1 MNPETNAHSEL
12 RAGLTRWAVK
22 MIAMLVV
29 FGAILFLA
37 AGRLNWWGGWAFLG
51 LNAFSLVLTAV
62 LLIPRRPDMLA
73 ERSKMQANTKAWDRV
88 LAPLV
93 AMVTP
98 LVMMITAGLDAR
110 FGWSGTIPPALWIA
124 ALLLAAGCQGFVL
137 WAMLNNPFFAA
148 TVRIQNDR
156 GQQVVRSGPYGM
168 VRHPGYLGAVIFNL
182 AAPLVLGSWW
192 TFIPA
197 LISIGLNV
205 LRTTLEDRT
214 LQAELPG
221 YREYA
226 QAVRSRLFPGVW

>member
-1 MNPETNAHSEL
+1 MNPDTNPTPEI
-12 RAGLTRWAVK
+12 RAGVARWTVK
-22 MIAMLVV
+22 MIAVLVV
-29 FGAILFLA
+29 FGAILFIA
-37 AGRLNWWGGWAFLG
+37 AGRLNWLGGWAFLG
-51 LNAFSLVLTAV
+51 LNALSLVLTAA

-98 LVMMITAGLDAR
+98 LVIMITAGLDAR
-110 FGWSGTIPPALWIA
+110 FGWSAAIPPALWVV
-124 ALLLAAGCQGFVL
+124 ALLLAAGCQVFVL
-137 WAMLNNPFFAA
+137 WAMLSNPFFAA
-148 TVRIQNDR
+148 TVRIQDDR

-192 TFIPA
+192 TYIPA
-197 LISIGLNV
+197 LISVGLNV
-205 LRTTLEDRT
+205 LRTALEDRT

-221 YREYA
+221 YRQYA
-226 QAVRSRLFPGVW
+226 QTVRSRLFPGVW